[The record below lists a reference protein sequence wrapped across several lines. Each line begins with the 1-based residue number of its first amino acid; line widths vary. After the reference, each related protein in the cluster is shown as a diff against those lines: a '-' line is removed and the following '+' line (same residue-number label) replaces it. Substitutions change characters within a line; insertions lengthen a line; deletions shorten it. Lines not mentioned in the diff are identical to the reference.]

1 MLAVKRQQ
9 CQAKIWWK
17 CRTLLYGYSEIHCSC
32 KNTWYYKDIGKDV
45 ETRFDTSSFE
55 LDRPSTKEKY
65 KKVIGLTKD
74 GLGGKVMKEFVG
86 LGAKHIAIY
95 KATIIMIK

>member
-1 MLAVKRQQ
+1 MSNQ
-9 CQAKIWWK
+9 
-17 CRTLLYGYSEIHCSC
+17 
-32 KNTWYYKDIGKDV
+32 
-45 ETRFDTSSFE
+45 
-55 LDRPSTKEKY
+55 

-86 LGAKHIAIY
+86 LRAKHMAIY